1 VVAPDSLEPPMT
13 MTSEPVFAPA
23 RLALLLQHFA
33 EINDDRES
41 WRVAYPLKEV
51 LLLVTCATIA
61 SCDDFEA
68 IVSWAEHH
76 LTFLRRFSDFHHGV
90 PCALFAR
97 CFEERPILISKLAEI
112 PAIIPC

>member
-33 EINDDRES
+33 KINDDRES

-51 LLLVTCATIA
+51 LL
-61 SCDDFEA
+61 
-68 IVSWAEHH
+68 
-76 LTFLRRFSDFHHGV
+76 
-90 PCALFAR
+90 
-97 CFEERPILISKLAEI
+97 
-112 PAIIPC
+112 

>member
-1 VVAPDSLEPPMT
+1 MT

-51 LLLVTCATIA
+51 LLFVT
-61 SCDDFEA
+61 S
-68 IVSWAEHH
+68 
-76 LTFLRRFSDFHHGV
+76 GV
-90 PCALFAR
+90 NFT
-97 CFEERPILISKLAEI
+97 
-112 PAIIPC
+112 